1 MSFIRLEAK
10 GLDAV
15 IKKFDT
21 LSKESQAKIQS
32 ALNSWADDTA
42 ADAKMIAS
50 SNSSDTGYLMNS
62 IRPVYGNGGASVV
75 VSSEYAPYVEF
86 GTRKFASS
94 YVASLPSDWSAL
106 ASQFKGKSPTGG
118 DFKQFVKNLKEW
130 ARRTGKLD
138 EKYAYAAAKKI
149 LREGLKARPFL
160 YPAVLKNL
168 PQLEKDIQQALK

>member
-1 MSFIRLEAK
+1 MSMITLKAE
-10 GLDAV
+10 GLDALV
-15 IKKFDT
+15 KKFDT
-21 LSKESQAKIQS
+21 LSKESQSKIQS

-42 ADAKMIAS
+42 TDAKMIVS
-50 SNSSDTGYLMNS
+50 SNSSDNGYLMNS

-75 VSSEYAPYVEF
+75 VSAEYAAYIEF
-86 GTRKFASS
+86 GTRKYASA
-94 YVASLPSDWSAL
+94 YVSSLPSDWNQL
-106 ASQFKGKSPTGG
+106 ASKFKGKSPTGG

-138 EKYAYAAAKKI
+138 EKYAYAAARKI

-168 PQLEKDIQQALK
+168 PQLEKDIKAAFK

>member
-1 MSFIRLEAK
+1 MITLKSE
-10 GLDAV
+10 GLDALV
-15 IKKFDT
+15 KKFDT
-21 LSKESQAKIQS
+21 LSKESQSKVQS

-42 ADAKMIAS
+42 TDAKMIAS
-50 SNSSDTGYLMNS
+50 SNSADTGYLMNS

-75 VSSEYAPYVEF
+75 VSAEYAPYVEF
-86 GTRKFASS
+86 GTRKYASS
-94 YVASLPSDWSAL
+94 YVGSLPSDWNEL

-118 DFKQFVKNLKEW
+118 DFKQFVNNLKEW

-138 EKYAYAAAKKI
+138 PDYAYAAAQKI

-168 PQLEKDIQQALK
+168 PQLEKDLKEVFK

>member
-1 MSFIRLEAK
+1 MSTINIQVQ
-10 GLDAV
+10 GLDAL
-15 IKKFDT
+15 IKKFET
-21 LSKESQAKIQS
+21 LSKTQQTKVQS
-32 ALNSWADDTA
+32 ALNAWADDTA

-75 VSSEYAPYVEF
+75 VSAEYAPYVEF
-86 GTRKFASS
+86 GTRKYANS
-94 YVASLPSDWSAL
+94 YVSSLPTDWNDL
-106 ASQFKGKSPTGG
+106 ASKFKGKSPTGG

-138 EKYAYAAAKKI
+138 EKYAYAAALKI
-149 LREGLKARPFL
+149 LREGVKARPFL

-168 PQLEKDIQQALK
+168 PQLEKDIKAALT